1 MLIFKP
7 FGRKKGYIMKSLEK
21 VFKEYGH
28 EKEYKADHTIAKVGT
43 ESNHMYYIISG
54 SVNVS
59 KMVGKK
65 KIIFATFKAGD
76 FFGEMSLISHKKH
89 MSTME
94 VNEESTILSLT
105 QKKVE
110 QLLSENSD
118 FAVGIVKGLIE
129 RLRKTDKYLI
139 DAFSMAMEI
148 DKAVKI

>member
-1 MLIFKP
+1 MTLK
-7 FGRKKGYIMKSLEK
+7 K
-21 VFKEYGH
+21 VFKEYGY
-28 EKEYKADHTIAKVGT
+28 EKEYEAGHSIAKSGS

-59 KMVGKK
+59 KKVGKR
-65 KIIFATFKAGD
+65 KIIFATFKEGD

-89 MSTME
+89 MSTIE
-94 VNEESTILSLT
+94 VNKKSVILSLT

-110 QLLSENSD
+110 ELLSENAD

-139 DAFSMAMEI
+139 DAFNMAMEI
-148 DKAVKI
+148 DKAVQI